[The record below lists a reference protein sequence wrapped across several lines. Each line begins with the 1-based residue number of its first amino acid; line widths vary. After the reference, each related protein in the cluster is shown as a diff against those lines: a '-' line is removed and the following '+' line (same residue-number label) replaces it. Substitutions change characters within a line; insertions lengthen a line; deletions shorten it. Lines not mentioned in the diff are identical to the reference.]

1 MKPELTHSLTPAR
14 PSRRRVLQ
22 QATAGAALVALGA
35 PRAFAQ
41 PAPLKVRVGYI
52 ADFHGCSMVAVA
64 NKLELWKKHRLAP
77 EVKSFTNG
85 PIQIQALGAGDLDFG
100 YIGPGA
106 LWLPITGKAKIIAMN
121 VVGFS
126 DRVIAQPGIKTLQD
140 LKGKTVAVPEGTSG
154 DMLLRLALAKA
165 GMKLEDVKRVTM
177 DPATVVTA
185 FAAGQVDAAGIWYPH
200 VATLKGRVPSLVE
213 LFGNQDALPKNS
225 FPSSFVMRN
234 ELDAPASSQ
243 FTPMVDAMIKVIKE
257 ANDWRKANLAQAV
270 DAAAALIGAPRAS
283 LETESGYAQYYT
295 SAELS
300 KLSADGTVAGW
311 LSGMNEMFRTFNR
324 VPDLVDP
331 ARYYL
336 GARYAAVTP

>member
-1 MKPELTHSLTPAR
+1 MKTSRTTVTAPAG
-14 PSRRRVLQ
+14 SAQATRRRVLQ
-22 QATAGAALVALGA
+22 QAAAGAAVAALGA
-35 PRAFAQ
+35 PRAWAQ
-41 PAPLKVRVGYI
+41 PAPLKVRMGYI

-64 NKLELWKKHRLAP
+64 NKLDLWKKHRLVP
-77 EVKSFTNG
+77 ELKVFTNG

-106 LWLPITGKAKIIAMN
+106 LWLPITGKAKIVAMN
-121 VVGFS
+121 VVGYS
-126 DRVIAQPGIKTLQD
+126 DRVIAQPGIKSLQE
-140 LKGKTVAVPEGTSG
+140 LRGKTVAVPEGTSG

-185 FAAGQVDAAGIWYPH
+185 FAAGQVDGAGIWYPH
-200 VATLKGRVPSLVE
+200 VATLKGRVPNLVE
-213 LFGNQDALPKNS
+213 LFSNLDALPKNS
-225 FPSSFVMRN
+225 FPSCFVMRN
-234 ELDAPASSQ
+234 DLDSAANAPL
-243 FTPMVDAMIKVIKE
+243 VDAVIRVIKE
-257 ANDWRKANLAQAV
+257 ANDWRKANLAQTV

-283 LETESGYAQYYT
+283 LETESGFAQYYT

-300 KLSADGTVAGW
+300 KLSTDGTVGSW

-324 VPDLVDP
+324 VPEQVEP

>member
-1 MKPELTHSLTPAR
+1 MKPAVAHAPQVTA
-14 PSRRRVLQ
+14 PSRRRLLQ
-22 QATAGAALVALGA
+22 QAAAGAALAALGA

-41 PAPLKVRVGYI
+41 PAPMKVRVGYI

-64 NKLELWKKHRLAP
+64 NKLELWKKHRLAA
-77 EVKSFTNG
+77 EIKSFTNG

-185 FAAGQVDAAGIWYPH
+185 FAAGQVDGAGIWYPH
-200 VATLKGRVPSLVE
+200 VATLKGRVPNLVE

-234 ELDAPASSQ
+234 ELDAPASA
-243 FTPMVDAMIKVIKE
+243 PMVDAMIKVIKE

-295 SAELS
+295 SAELA
-300 KLSADGTVAGW
+300 KLSADGTVASW
-311 LSGMNEMFRTFNR
+311 LTGMNEMFRTFNR
-324 VPDLVDP
+324 VPEVVEP
-331 ARYYL
+331 SRYYL

>member
-1 MKPELTHSLTPAR
+1 MKPEQRAHPTA
-14 PSRRRVLQ
+14 PSRRRALQ
-22 QATAGAALVALGA
+22 QGGALLAVAGAPQV
-35 PRAFAQ
+35 FAQ

-64 NKLELWKKHRLAP
+64 NKLDLWKKHRLAP

-106 LWLPITGKAKIIAMN
+106 LWLPITGKAKLIAMN

-185 FAAGQVDAAGIWYPH
+185 FAAGQVDGAGIWYPH
-200 VATLKGRVPSLVE
+200 VATLKGRIPNLVE
-213 LFGNQDALPKNS
+213 LFSNLDALPKNS

-234 ELDAPASSQ
+234 ELDAPASA
-243 FTPMVDAMIKVIKE
+243 PLVDAMIKVIKD

-283 LETESGYAQYYT
+283 LETESTYAQYYT

-300 KLSADGTVAGW
+300 KFSTDGTVAGW

-324 VPDLVDP
+324 VPEMVDP

>member
-1 MKPELTHSLTPAR
+1 MNPTRTIPR
-14 PSRRRVLQ
+14 VPTRTRRRVLQ
-22 QATAGAALVALGA
+22 QGAAALLAAAAA
-35 PRAFAQ
+35 PRLLAQ

-52 ADFHGCSMVAVA
+52 ADFHGASMVAVA

-77 EVKSFTNG
+77 EIKSFTNG

-106 LWLPITGKAKIIAMN
+106 LWLPMTGKAKIVAIN

-126 DRVIAQPGIKTLQD
+126 DRVIAQPGIKTLAD

-165 GMKLEDVKRVTM
+165 GMKLEDIKRVTM
-177 DPATVVTA
+177 DPATVVTS
-185 FAAGQVDAAGIWYPH
+185 FAAGQVDGAGIWYPH
-200 VATLKGRVPSLVE
+200 VATLKGRVPNLVE
-213 LFGNQDALPKNS
+213 LFSNRDALPKNS

-234 ELDAPASSQ
+234 ELDTPASA
-243 FTPMVDAMIKVIKE
+243 PMVDAMIRVIKD
-257 ANDWRKANLAQAV
+257 ANDWRRANLAQAV
-270 DAAAALIGAPRAS
+270 DATAALIGAPRAA
-283 LETESGYAQYYT
+283 LETESSFAQYYT
-295 SAELS
+295 SAELAKFS
-300 KLSADGTVAGW
+300 GDGTVASW

-324 VPDLVDP
+324 VPEQVDP
-331 ARYYL
+331 VRYYL

>member
-1 MKPELTHSLTPAR
+1 M
-14 PSRRRVLQ
+14 LQ
-22 QATAGAALVALGA
+22 QGGAAALALAGAPAVV
-35 PRAFAQ
+35 AQ
-41 PAPLKVRVGYI
+41 PAPMKVRVGYI

-77 EVKSFTNG
+77 EIKSFTNG

-185 FAAGQVDAAGIWYPH
+185 FAAGQVDGAGIWYPH

-234 ELDAPASSQ
+234 ELDAPASA
-243 FTPMVDAMIKVIKE
+243 PMVDAMIKVIKE

-300 KLSADGTVAGW
+300 KLSTDGTVASW

-324 VPDLVDP
+324 VPDVVDP

-336 GARYAAVTP
+336 GARYAAVMP

>member
-1 MKPELTHSLTPAR
+1 MRIDRRTLLKSSAAALAAPATLNAGRAFDDRQWRAATDIADYFGTSLTAIASDQKLWAKHGLTPD
-14 PSRRRVLQ
+14 
-22 QATAGAALVALGA
+22 
-35 PRAFAQ
+35 
-41 PAPLKVRVGYI
+41 LKV
-52 ADFHGCSMVAVA
+52 
-64 NKLELWKKHRLAP
+64 
-77 EVKSFTNG
+77 FTNG
-85 PIQIQALGAGDLDFG
+85 PIQIQALGAGSLDFG
-100 YIGPGA
+100 YVGPGA
-106 LWLPITGKAKIIAMN
+106 LWLPASGKAKIVAMN

-126 DRVIAQPGIKTLQD
+126 DRVIAQPGIKTMAD

-165 GMKLEDVKRVTM
+165 GMKLEDIKRVTM

-200 VATLKGRVPSLVE
+200 VATLKGRTPNLVE

-234 ELDAPASSQ
+234 ELDAPGSA
-243 FTPMVDAMIKVIKE
+243 PLVDAMIKVIKE

-283 LETESGYAQYYT
+283 LETESTYAQYYT

-300 KLSADGTVAGW
+300 KFSTDGTVAGW
-311 LSGMNEMFRTFNR
+311 LSGMNEMFKTFNR
-324 VPDLVDP
+324 VPEVVDP
-331 ARYYL
+331 AKYYL
-336 GARYAAVTP
+336 GSRYAAVTP